1 MLEVYDV
8 SWRNDRQTAVAL
20 GYFDGV
26 HIAHQSLIK
35 QMCNYA
41 HDNSLQ
47 KAVFTFTKTIKLGHK
62 GKDILTQHK
71 KKEYMSNLGVELF
84 YSPDF
89 MRFNNLTPEEFVQKI
104 LIESMGAKAVFCGEN
119 FFFGK
124 NRRGNVEVLKE
135 LCDKYNIK
143 FFEAETIFDY
153 GQVVS
158 STAIR
163 NCLAEGDV
171 EKAAHM
177 LGRPY
182 GVNFTVVHGKKLGR
196 TLGTPTI
203 NQIYPDSMCT
213 PKEGVYIT
221 CTIVNGIKYPSAT
234 GLGSRPTVNGVGQ
247 TCETFILGFEGDLY
261 EQEIQV
267 DFYSYLFPS
276 QKFESLD
283 QLGKMIYTSAEKSK
297 IYLEKKGI
305 I

>member
-1 MLEVYDV
+1 MLEVYNI
-8 SWRNDRQTAVAL
+8 SWCNERQTAVAL

-35 QMCNYA
+35 QMCDYA
-41 HDNSLQ
+41 NNNNLQ
-47 KAVFTFTKTIKLGHK
+47 KAIFTFTKTVKLGHK
-62 GKDILTQHK
+62 GKDIITQEK
-71 KKEYMSNLGVELF
+71 KREYMANLGVELF

-89 MRFNNLTPEEFVQKI
+89 MQFNNLTPEEFVQKI

-124 NRRGNVEVLKE
+124 NRQGNVKVLKE
-135 LCDKYNIK
+135 LCDKYNIE
-143 FFEAETIFDY
+143 FCEAETIFDF
-153 GQVVS
+153 GQIVS

-163 NCLAEGDV
+163 NCLSQGEM

-213 PKEGVYIT
+213 PKDGVYIT
-221 CTIVNGIKYPSAT
+221 CTTVNGKKYASAT
-234 GLGSRPTVNGVGQ
+234 GLGSRPTLNGIGQ

-261 EQEIQV
+261 EQDIQV
-267 DFYSYLFPS
+267 DFYSYLFPPK
-276 QKFESLD
+276 KFESLD
-283 QLGKMIYTSAEKSK
+283 ELGKMIYTSAEKSK
-297 IYLEKKGI
+297 IYLENKQI